1 MTWHVSNK
9 SGDRLVQHATN
20 SMQWQFIDEK
30 WPNFAQESRNIHLG
44 LAIDVINMFAKK
56 CSTWNTWPMVLLN
69 YNLPL
74 WLTTKKHFVMLSL
87 IIPNEESMTS
97 ENMDT
102 FLEPLLEEIKLL
114 WHNGVEVQD
123 ATDYNGSS
131 HFMLK
136 AILMWCI
143 QDFHVC
149 GIMVGRVTKGYHAC
163 PICVPTTLYHQ
174 SNVLSKHVYCN

>member
-1 MTWHVSNK
+1 
-9 SGDRLVQHATN
+9 
-20 SMQWQFIDEK
+20 
-30 WPNFAQESRNIHLG
+30 
-44 LAIDVINMFAKK
+44 MFAKK

-87 IIPNEESMTS
+87 IIPNEKSMMS

-102 FLEPLLEEIKLL
+102 FLEPLLEEIRLL
-114 WHNGVEVQD
+114 WHNGVEVWD
-123 ATDYNGSS
+123 ATNYNGSS

-143 QDFHVC
+143 QDFPVC
-149 GIMVGRVTKGYHAC
+149 GIMVG
-163 PICVPTTLYHQ
+163 
-174 SNVLSKHVYCN
+174 

>member
-1 MTWHVSNK
+1 
-9 SGDRLVQHATN
+9 
-20 SMQWQFIDEK
+20 
-30 WPNFAQESRNIHLG
+30 LG

-102 FLEPLLEEIKLL
+102 FLEPLLKEIRLL
-114 WHNGVEVQD
+114 WHNGVEVWD

-163 PICVPTTLYHQ
+163 PICGPTTLSHQ
-174 SNVLSKHVYCN
+174 SNVLSKHVYCNRHHRWLPMDHPFRKNVVTFYCVCEMQLAPPKIKVVDIIQ